1 MVYKF
6 ILVVNHMIV
15 KVVKVE
21 KQYEVILPNNIR
33 MKVADSQQLQR
44 VMDLDKE
51 VALQLWEKIE
61 QNLNIKPLK

>member
-1 MVYKF
+1 
-6 ILVVNHMIV
+6 MIV

-51 VALQLWEKIE
+51 VAVQLWDKIE

>member
-1 MVYKF
+1 
-6 ILVVNHMIV
+6 MIV

-51 VALQLWEKIE
+51 VALQLWDKIE